1 MNLGTAWLRALAG
14 CAWPRVWL
22 LGLAPLVLLLLAVA
36 ALSWWLWEPM
46 LDAVQ
51 ALVGRVEVSEGVFR
65 WLHAAGWPQ
74 MRAVLAPMVVVVL
87 ALPLV
92 LVAALV
98 LVAVLASP
106 GLAAHIVARR
116 WPSLQRSAGCGWP
129 RRIGWTLGTVLAA
142 LLALLASLPLW
153 LVPPLVLLLPPLI
166 WGWLAARLLPD
177 HALAAWASAEER
189 RQVRRGRR
197 ASLALMGA
205 ATGAAALLPMGLWGL
220 GSMAFV
226 LAPFFM
232 LAAAALFVAV
242 FMFAALWFS
251 EVALAE
257 LARLRGLTGP
267 V

>member
-1 MNLGTAWLRALAG
+1 VNLGTAWLRALAG

-74 MRAVLAPMVVVVL
+74 LRAVLAPMVVVVL

-153 LVPPLVLLLPPLI
+153 LVPPLVL
-166 WGWLAARLLPD
+166 LLPD